1 VSGHELTATTV
12 SYLFA
17 STWAPPAE
25 SGWSLPV
32 PGGKVDGP
40 DTAANLL
47 NLAVWSLREQGLV
60 DVEQIRP
67 VEAGRVTVM
76 GGKSFVRVTAL
87 DPVTPL
93 PGLEGAL
100 LDAIRERPGTGDAL
114 GKFLSRDDPN
124 GLRGCVLALN
134 LSSASPWA
142 TVAGYCRKE
151 ALDAGLIAIEG
162 RLSKKPVI
170 ADRAALDELRSRD
183 SEIAAAR
190 AAYRERE
197 ADLDVAVIT
206 DCLHAVHWAH
216 QTPND

>member
-1 VSGHELTATTV
+1 MSGHELTATTV

-17 STWAPPAE
+17 STWAPPAD
-25 SGWSLPV
+25 SGWSLQV
-32 PGGKVDGP
+32 PGGKVNGP

-47 NLAVWSLREQGLV
+47 NLAVWSLREQGFV
-60 DVEQIRP
+60 DVEQIRR
-67 VEAGRVTVM
+67 VEAERITVM

-87 DPVTPL
+87 DRVTAL

-100 LDAIRERPGTGDAL
+100 LDAIRQRPGKGEV
-114 GKFLSRDDPN
+114 LSRDDPD

-134 LSSASPWA
+134 LSSGSPWA

-151 ALDAGLIAIEG
+151 ALDAGLVVIEG

-170 ADRAALDELRSRD
+170 ADQAALDALRSRD
-183 SEIAAAR
+183 GEIAAAR

-197 ADLDVAVIT
+197 NDIDVAVIS
-206 DCLHAVHWAH
+206 DCRHAVRWAH